1 MFSEGSAKSGE
12 SVEEAFQKL
21 THTVI
26 YKIESGEIPEDL
38 VTTAK
43 RTANQSLKDAIN
55 PNEKKLEPGRC
66 AC

>member
-12 SVEEAFQKL
+12 NVEEAFQKL
-21 THTVI
+21 TQTVI

-43 RTANQSLKDAIN
+43 RSSNQSLKDAIN
-55 PNEKKLEPGRC
+55 PNGNKTE
-66 AC
+66 